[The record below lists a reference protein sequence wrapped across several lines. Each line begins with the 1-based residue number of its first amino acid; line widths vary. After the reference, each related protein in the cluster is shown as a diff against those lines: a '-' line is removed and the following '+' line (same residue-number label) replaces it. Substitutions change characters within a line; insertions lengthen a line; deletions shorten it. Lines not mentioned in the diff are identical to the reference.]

1 MSLRDVNV
9 KIEYRSLLHNI
20 ATDFYIPVL
29 KEAIS
34 YDRAVG
40 FFSSSILASISNGID
55 GLARNRGKIRLV
67 TSPYLSEKDKEAIR
81 RGYENRDEIIRNS
94 LLNELHEPQNYIEQQ
109 QLNLLA
115 NLISDGILDI
125 KSHLLKIQQR
135 LECIMKSLV

>member
-67 TSPYLSEKDKEAIR
+67 T
-81 RGYENRDEIIRNS
+81 
-94 LLNELHEPQNYIEQQ
+94 
-109 QLNLLA
+109 
-115 NLISDGILDI
+115 
-125 KSHLLKIQQR
+125 
-135 LECIMKSLV
+135 